1 MTCMA
6 VLVWRGCVCVYDVH
20 GSVGMAVCV
29 CMTCM
34 AVLVWRGCVC
44 VYDVHGSVGVAWL
57 CVCV

>member
-20 GSVGMAVCV
+20 GIVGMAW
-29 CMTCM
+29 
-34 AVLVWRGCVC
+34 LCVC
-44 VYDVHGSVGVAWL
+44 VYDVHGSVGMAWL

>member
-1 MTCMA
+1 
-6 VLVWRGCVCVYDVH
+6 
-20 GSVGMAVCV
+20 
-29 CMTCM
+29 MTCM

>member
-20 GSVGMAVCV
+20 GSVGMAWLCV

-34 AVLVWRGCVC
+34 AVLVW
-44 VYDVHGSVGVAWL
+44 L